1 MRYMD
6 FQRKDQRISNKQLLN
21 AALPSVTQLSVPAE
35 RPAASP
41 LTPSRNMNSES
52 YTYDFSSDGFDDSS
66 VPVDR
71 DSILVL
77 DTNSKNADSLLKV
90 ELAKS
95 YIKKCSLLIL
105 QGLDACDFEDIADD
119 YIIEWKDAF
128 VPTIT
133 SREIKETFD
142 LINGWAVNKLKKILV
157 ITDSE
162 NLLSELRDYLV

>member
-1 MRYMD
+1 
-6 FQRKDQRISNKQLLN
+6 
-21 AALPSVTQLSVPAE
+21 
-35 RPAASP
+35 
-41 LTPSRNMNSES
+41 MNSES

-77 DTNSKNADSLLKV
+77 NTNSKNADSLLKT

-95 YIKKCSLLIL
+95 YIKKCPLLIL
-105 QGLDACDFEDIADD
+105 QGPDACDFEDMADD

-128 VPTIT
+128 VPTVA
-133 SREIKETFD
+133 SREINETFD